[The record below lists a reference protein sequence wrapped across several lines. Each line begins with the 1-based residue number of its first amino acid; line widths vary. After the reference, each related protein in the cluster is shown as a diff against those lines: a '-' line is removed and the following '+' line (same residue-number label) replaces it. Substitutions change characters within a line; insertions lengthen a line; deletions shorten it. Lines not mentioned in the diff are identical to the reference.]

1 MGIRV
6 SQCQCM
12 CLCLSYELMM
22 ADRHIQFYASRFSM
36 CGFKTKTTDWY
47 YVVYDYY
54 WQIKRSARDI
64 QMHMKR

>member
-54 WQIKRSARDI
+54 
-64 QMHMKR
+64 